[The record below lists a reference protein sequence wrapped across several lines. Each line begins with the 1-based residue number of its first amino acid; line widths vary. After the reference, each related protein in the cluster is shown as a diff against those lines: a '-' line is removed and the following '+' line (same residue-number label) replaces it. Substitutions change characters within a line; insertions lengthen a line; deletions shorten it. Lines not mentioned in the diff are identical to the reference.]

1 MARTRT
7 NLTRAVILLA
17 LASVFFITLDLSGSG
32 STSVIRRAFDT
43 VFAPIEGVARVVTRP
58 VSNAWSAI
66 RNYEDVIDENDR
78 LKEQVAL
85 QEGAAVAAAASV
97 RLSQELLALNG
108 LPTLAGINSVT
119 AQVIG
124 DTPTNFSQTVEI
136 NQGANSGIKVGM
148 PVLNAAGLIG
158 KVTEVFND
166 RALVM
171 LISDPDYALSVKV
184 VTTSSRTPVTLPPL
198 PTEDAPIVDSVLGTT
213 ETSTTSS
220 TSTTTTT
227 ILGFTP
233 GTTTIPPEV
242 LAGAGGGSN
251 ITVPLASQL
260 AVRETGILEGRGPG
274 SRPIVRFLDASTRAS
289 AIEVGAPIVSAG
301 GSRSLAPPD
310 IVIGVV
316 SRVVERLGTAGPVLE
331 IDLVAD
337 LSSLSFLRVL
347 LYQPITETGK

>member
-1 MARTRT
+1 VARSRT
-7 NLTRAVILLA
+7 NLTRAILLLA
-17 LASVFFITLDLSGSG
+17 LTAVFLITLDLADSN
-32 STSVIRRAFDT
+32 STSRVRRVFDT
-43 VFAPIEGVARVVTRP
+43 VLSPLEGVTRVVTRP
-58 VSNAWSAI
+58 VSNAWNAV
-66 RNYEDVIDENDR
+66 RDYDEVVEENDR
-78 LKEQVAL
+78 LREQIAL

-124 DTPTNFSQTVEI
+124 ETPTNFSQTVEI
-136 NQGANSGIKVGM
+136 NQGADSGIKVGM

-158 KVTEVFND
+158 KVTEVFAD

-184 VTTSSRTPVTLPPL
+184 VTKSSRTPVTLPPL
-198 PTEDAPIVDSVLGTT
+198 RTEDAPTVDSVLDTT
-213 ETSTTSS
+213 DTSSTSS

-233 GTTTIPPEV
+233 GTTTIPAEV
-242 LAGAGGGSN
+242 VAGAATN
-251 ITVPLASQL
+251 ITVPIASQL

-274 SRPIVRFLDASTRAS
+274 TRPIVRFLDASTRAS
-289 AIEVGAPIVSAG
+289 AIEVGAPIVTAG

-347 LYQPITETGK
+347 LYQPITESGR